1 MCFRPAR
8 RIPRARTIQSLFCDW
23 RSQTERLRA
32 RFWVTSETSE
42 TYRTDNLTAL
52 RGEFRSRLGFIF
64 AAAGSAVG
72 LGNIWGFPTQAAS
85 NGGAAFLI
93 TYLVLAF
100 LLAYPALMAELLIG
114 RHTHRNMVMALG
126 SLSDDPRTQ
135 RAGQLTGV
143 LGLLTASL
151 ILSFYA
157 IVAGWM
163 LGYGASYP
171 LGAMGSE
178 STENWLNTFAASRN
192 LTLMLIFMALTM
204 AVVLGGVEKGI
215 ERWSRRLMP
224 LLLITLV
231 ALALYVLT
239 LEGATTGL
247 AVYLLPDF
255 SKVLSSDF
263 LIDAL
268 GSAFFSL
275 SLGVGTML
283 IYGSY
288 LSDTEHVPTVGAQ
301 VALMDIGIAI
311 LAGFLIL
318 PAMYVADARGVAI
331 FNEAGGLL
339 SEDTLIFSVM
349 PALFATLDTSGTWLA
364 TAFFMLMSIAALT
377 SSISMLEVPV
387 AYLIERHG
395 LTRAS
400 ATTWAGGII
409 ATFSGLIVLNFD
421 TLFGLVVTIST
432 RYSQPLLGIA
442 VCVFAGWVWRRDA
455 LLSELQKADASAE
468 HSLFWQVWPIYV
480 RWICPV
486 IISVIL
492 LQSLV

>member
-1 MCFRPAR
+1 VASP
-8 RIPRARTIQSLFCDW
+8 
-23 RSQTERLRA
+23 
-32 RFWVTSETSE
+32 
-42 TYRTDNLTAL
+42 

-93 TYLVLAF
+93 TYLILAF

-114 RHTHRNMVMALG
+114 RHAHRNMVMALG
-126 SLSDDPRTQ
+126 GLSEHPIAQ
-135 RAGQLTGV
+135 RLGQFTGI

-163 LGYGASYP
+163 LGFGASYP
-171 LGAMGSE
+171 LSAIGLE
-178 STENWLNTFAASRN
+178 AASDWLSSLSSPRN
-192 LTLMLIFMALTM
+192 LMLMLIFMALTM
-204 AVVLGGVEKGI
+204 AVVLGGVEQGI

-224 LLLITLV
+224 LLIATLL

-239 LEGATTGL
+239 LQGAMTGL
-247 AVYLLPDF
+247 TVYLLPDF
-255 SKVLSSDF
+255 SKVLSGDL

-288 LSDTEHVPTVGAQ
+288 LNDSENVPAVGAQ
-301 VALMDIGIAI
+301 VALLDIGIAI

-318 PAMYVADARGVAI
+318 PAMYVADARGVPI
-331 FNEAGGLL
+331 FNDLGGLL
-339 SEDTLIFSVM
+339 SEDTLIFTVL
-349 PALFATLDTSGTWLA
+349 PALFTTMDLTGIWLA

-387 AYLIERHG
+387 AYLIEQHNMQRR
-395 LTRAS
+395 RA
-400 ATTWAGGII
+400 TFLAGGSI
-409 ATFSGLIVLNFD
+409 AAFSSLIVLNFN
-421 TLFGLVVTIST
+421 TLFGLAITVST

-442 VCVFAGWVWRRDA
+442 VCIFAGWIWRRDA
-455 LLSELQKADASAE
+455 LLAELKKSNSQAE
-468 HSLFWQVWPIYV
+468 HRLFWKVWPVYV
-480 RWICPV
+480 RWFCPA
-486 IISVIL
+486 IIGVIL
-492 LQSLV
+492 IQSLI

>member
-1 MCFRPAR
+1 MASP
-8 RIPRARTIQSLFCDW
+8 
-23 RSQTERLRA
+23 
-32 RFWVTSETSE
+32 
-42 TYRTDNLTAL
+42 

-93 TYLVLAF
+93 TYLILAF

-114 RHTHRNMVMALG
+114 RHAHRNMVMALG
-126 SLSDDPRTQ
+126 GLSEHPIAQ
-135 RAGQLTGV
+135 RLGQFTGI

-163 LGYGASYP
+163 LGFGASYP
-171 LGAMGSE
+171 LSAIGLE
-178 STENWLNTFAASRN
+178 AASDWLSSLSSPRN
-192 LTLMLIFMALTM
+192 LMLMLVFMALTM
-204 AVVLGGVEKGI
+204 AVVLGGVEQGI

-224 LLLITLV
+224 LLIATLL

-239 LEGATTGL
+239 LQGAMTGL
-247 AVYLLPDF
+247 TVYLLPDF
-255 SKVLSSDF
+255 SKVLSGDL

-288 LSDTEHVPTVGAQ
+288 LKDSENVPAVGAQ
-301 VALMDIGIAI
+301 VALLDIGIAI

-318 PAMYVADARGVAI
+318 PAMYVADARGVPI
-331 FNEAGGLL
+331 FNDLGGLL
-339 SEDTLIFSVM
+339 SEDTLIFTVL
-349 PALFATLDTSGTWLA
+349 PALFTTMDLTGIWLA

-387 AYLIERHG
+387 AYLIEQHNMQRR
-395 LTRAS
+395 RA
-400 ATTWAGGII
+400 TFLAGGSI
-409 ATFSGLIVLNFD
+409 AAFSSLIVLNFN
-421 TLFGLVVTIST
+421 TLFGLVITVST

-442 VCVFAGWVWRRDA
+442 VCIFAGWIWRRDA
-455 LLSELQKADASAE
+455 LLAELKKSNSQAE
-468 HSLFWQVWPIYV
+468 HRLFWKVWPVYV
-480 RWICPV
+480 RWFCPA
-486 IISVIL
+486 IIGVIL
-492 LQSLV
+492 IQSLI